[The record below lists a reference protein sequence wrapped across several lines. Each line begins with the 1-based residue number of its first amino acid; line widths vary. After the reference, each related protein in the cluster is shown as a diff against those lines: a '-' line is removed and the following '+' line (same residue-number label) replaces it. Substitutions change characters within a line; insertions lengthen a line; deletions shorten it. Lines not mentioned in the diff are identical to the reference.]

1 MDTASSDDEGTAG
14 NAGTK
19 GVAVGEGFLAVG
31 GEDSRIIDGGAK
43 IRGLG
48 CVVWGDRYSRGRREP
63 VV

>member
-14 NAGTK
+14 NAGTN

-48 CVVWGDRYSRGRREP
+48 CVGG
-63 VV
+63 